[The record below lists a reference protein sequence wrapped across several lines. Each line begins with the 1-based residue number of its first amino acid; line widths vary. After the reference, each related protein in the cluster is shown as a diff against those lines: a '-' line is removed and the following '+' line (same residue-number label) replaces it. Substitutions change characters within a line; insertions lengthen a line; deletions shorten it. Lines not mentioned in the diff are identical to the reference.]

1 MSNQMYPVV
10 NVTVWTMIN
19 VMIDL
24 MSQLTDNFLL
34 QSHSIH
40 RLIDVF
46 YGKCGSYIED
56 RDIFNWYPKFL
67 RLLSTSPFGILSTS
81 PFDERRDFSHS
92 LKIIL
97 IFNMYESISSVFL
110 FIKKKRQHL
119 LPFRFQWSHS
129 PIDSFQI

>member
-1 MSNQMYPVV
+1 
-10 NVTVWTMIN
+10 MIN

-34 QSHSIH
+34 QSHGIH

-46 YGKCGSYIED
+46 YGKCGSYIEY

-67 RLLSTSPFGILSTS
+67 RLLSTS

-119 LPFRFQWSHS
+119 LPFRFQ
-129 PIDSFQI
+129 